1 MGDIGVGAL
10 LAFIGLSVG
19 VLGGGLA
26 VVLSPNIFHA
36 AVGMA
41 LAFLAVA
48 GIYFSLQAD
57 FLAVIQILIYV
68 GAIAVMIAFAVML
81 TRRGDMRET
90 NLFNGRYVIPGL
102 IAAGGFALIA
112 LYAAAGLFPEAP
124 VAPISGDITM
134 ELGKMLLTQYA
145 LPFEVAAVLL
155 LVALI
160 GAIIV
165 ARAEVKK
172 SS

>member
-1 MGDIGVGAL
+1 MGDVGPL
-10 LAFIGLSVG
+10 VAFIGLSV
-19 VLGGGLA
+19 VILGGGLA

-36 AVGMA
+36 AIGMA
-41 LAFLAVA
+41 FAFLAVA

-81 TRRGDMRET
+81 TRRGEMEET
-90 NLFNGRYVIPGL
+90 NLFNVRYVIPG
-102 IAAGGFALIA
+102 IAAAGGFALIA
-112 LYAAAGLFPEAP
+112 LYAAAGLFPETP
-124 VAPISGDITM
+124 QGVLPGDAMM
-134 ELGKMLLTQYA
+134 ELGKTLLTQYA
-145 LPFEVAAVLL
+145 LSFEIAAVLL
-155 LVALI
+155 LVALV

-172 SS
+172 TS